1 MATIRTVL
9 LYSSILRFKRDV
21 TRSDCSAVGFSCIL
35 SLFLKWV
42 IQIWCS
48 SSYSC
53 SLALSFIACITFF
66 NSVFFS
72 FYGTVPSLAFYFFRV
87 PCFFLSSSPYF
98 SEWLQAILFC
108 SLLFIYFLSCCRL
121 FHIQSFHPP
130 SASLTTT
137 INSIVRIW
145 LPHLF
150 LY

>member
-1 MATIRTVL
+1 M
-9 LYSSILRFKRDV
+9 
-21 TRSDCSAVGFSCIL
+21 
-35 SLFLKWV
+35 

-72 FYGTVPSLAFYFFRV
+72 FVLLFFVSYLRYGTFTRFFFFPCSLFF
-87 PCFFLSSSPYF
+87 FFLPPLIFLSGYKA
-98 SEWLQAILFC
+98 LLFC
-108 SLLFIYFLSCCRL
+108 SLLFIYFLSCFRL

-137 INSIVRIW
+137 INSIVRNMVTSFVSI
-145 LPHLF
+145 LDDNVNASILGNLAYSF
-150 LY
+150 EASEKRD